1 MNPIYQISWWC
12 NVVEKY
18 RSVKYHHRYRASEA
32 RFEHASF
39 LSDDTCT
46 HPSFMERIVEHNF
59 HHWCWWRWKGLL
71 CVSTNMRGKKPT
83 LIPSIQYARITLRLW
98 MTTEAE
104 MDSLA
109 FRQILEMGKIVSLV
123 GDCAT
128 TRVVKRVSIFS
139 VENLLQ
145 QQPIS
150 RCHRMIKSL
159 RGPESHLDARI
170 VKICS
175 DPFGRVL

>member
-1 MNPIYQISWWC
+1 
-12 NVVEKY
+12 
-18 RSVKYHHRYRASEA
+18 
-32 RFEHASF
+32 
-39 LSDDTCT
+39 
-46 HPSFMERIVEHNF
+46 
-59 HHWCWWRWKGLL
+59 
-71 CVSTNMRGKKPT
+71 
-83 LIPSIQYARITLRLW
+83 

-145 QQPIS
+145 HQPIS

-175 DPFGRVL
+175 DPFGGVL

>member
-98 MTTEAE
+98 MTTAE
-104 MDSLA
+104 A
-109 FRQILEMGKIVSLV
+109 FRQILEMGKIVSL
-123 GDCAT
+123 GDCP
-128 TRVVKRVSIFS
+128 TRVVKRGFFHFFSWKSTPTAANIKVSQNDKEPQGTRKPS
-139 VENLLQ
+139 WCQN
-145 QQPIS
+145 
-150 RCHRMIKSL
+150 C
-159 RGPESHLDARI
+159 
-170 VKICS
+170 
-175 DPFGRVL
+175 